1 MNCATIVFARRVSAS
16 ELDEAIPNLACPT
29 GLEIAILTLAK
40 QAAYHTCHIYHT
52 CHTYHTY
59 NTYPRV
65 PQYPPHLAYP
75 LPSQLRG
82 GFGVRGIRGVA
93 HATSVS
99 LLFCDDPH
107 IVSKGVG

>member
-1 MNCATIVFARRVSAS
+1 MKTNEFMISDFRFLIFDLVLLSGRMSRGVTR
-16 ELDEAIPNLACPT
+16 L
-29 GLEIAILTLAK
+29 LTDPR
-40 QAAYHTCHIYHT
+40 
-52 CHTYHTY
+52 YHTY